1 MNHLVEMA
9 PAEGMA
15 SAEPA
20 KPAGMARTLVSAIA
34 LLLLGAVIGM
44 SAWALFGPEAGP
56 QGQGLVFVI
65 PEGSSSRVVAGVQS
79 AIQIPTDIRF
89 EKGEVAAIT
98 IINEDTTVHRAGPF
112 LVGPGETYT
121 QRFPRPGS
129 YPINC
134 AVDPSESVVVTVG
147 G

>member
-1 MNHLVEMA
+1 MDQAYPTTMA
-9 PAEGMA
+9 GGTSTPAQPRQFARTVA
-15 SAEPA
+15 SAVA
-20 KPAGMARTLVSAIA
+20 LV
-34 LLLLGAVIGM
+34 LLGVVIGL
-44 SAWALFGPEAGP
+44 SAWGLFGPQAGP

-65 PEGSSSRVVAGVQS
+65 PEGSSTRVVAGVES

-89 EKGEVAAIT
+89 QKGEVAAIT
-98 IINEDTTVHRAGPF
+98 IINQDTTVHRAGPF

-134 AVDPSESVVVTVG
+134 AVDPSESVVVTVEG
-147 G
+147 